1 MKTKSTVA
9 RRRVKRRQERVSH
22 KKLRTLRSRK
32 YARKTARTAKKVMR
46 GGLLN
51 AVKKQITVKAYGTP
65 VTNAFT
71 LSYRRSFT
79 NKTTVLLELVI
90 DISQYRLSISL
101 ILDTLLS
108 ELFGSEYNLK
118 LNSSIFDGETSK
130 EGIQKNQKLLNYTS
144 GKTFDE
150 FNNHYSTG
158 IYKDW
163 DGKVNSYHRNSDMD
177 KLSDREIGYKKIQD
191 EIDKMNK
198 TIESKVS
205 FSISI
210 ENGNI
215 TIKELK
221 KTTIFCSPATV
232 SLAWKH
238 TGRSYGTA
246 KVGKFCEVSHDVE
259 TKVTSSEF
267 ALGNITIESIID
279 KLTEIKEIHATK
291 FVEKRNNEA
300 KLAAEEAKLAAEEA
314 EQVRKAAKEKEIEAE
329 AVANE
334 QRRKDAEHNF
344 DTTFTS
350 TTKEQLKEAIGKISE
365 FTMWMS
371 DWKKKNKADD
381 DDDRDKVVKRRK
393 HINAAFL
400 VKYTTEEQRKE
411 ITDSLKLCRQ
421 TYQTYQT
428 SQNPNEKKIF
438 IDYFT
443 YTMVA
448 DYRVRYR
455 LQKYLELSD
464 SDIEKYYENNELTS
478 LWSKVIEYI
487 DNTPID

>member
-9 RRRVKRRQERVSH
+9 RRRVKRRQDRVSH

-90 DISQYRLSISL
+90 DISKYRLSISL

-267 ALGNITIESIID
+267 ALGNITIESIIE

-291 FVEKRNNEA
+291 FVEERNN
-300 KLAAEEAKLAAEEA
+300 EAKLAAEEA

-334 QRRKDAEHNF
+334 QRRKDAENKF

-350 TTKEQLKEAIGKISE
+350 TTKEQLKEAIGKISQ
-365 FTMWMS
+365 FTAWMS
-371 DWKKKNKADD
+371 DWKKKNNIYDD
-381 DDDRDKVVKRRK
+381 DEWDEVVKRRNK
-393 HINAAFL
+393 INAAFL
-400 VKYTTEEQRKE
+400 VKYTTENQRKE
-411 ITDSLKLCRQ
+411 ITDSLKLCR
-421 TYQTYQT
+421 QTYQT

-448 DYRVRYR
+448 DYQLRYR
-455 LQKYLELSD
+455 LQKYLELSE
-464 SDIEKYYENNELTS
+464 SVIEKYSENKELS
-478 LWSKVIEYI
+478 ALWSKVIEYI